1 MTDIADIIKR
11 EMAFNQFRPK
21 KIRNVDYATVVAEIA
36 NCLYTTQHEREIVPT
51 GVLFC
56 NKGLSNAEGVR
67 LVEIPEDEEGASEL
81 RSLADGRRTFV
92 AYMGNLEPKLAILE
106 RAIGDETRLL
116 ELARM
121 ADGLV
126 IKREVSGG
134 VRLAQGGDI
143 WLVENRNWDR
153 KFGILEHMDLV
164 QNCLGFMPSQLYST
178 LLPLLRLTY
187 YFLSSRNIG
196 TTLVWRVREPVE
208 RTIEGL
214 SDKGLYVKEMDLS
227 TNDESEYSVIEHL
240 LKYRDGAAIIGPTGN
255 IEYVGTHLM
264 YGDDAA
270 EKIQPDGGT
279 RHTSAKR
286 FSFEHDETVVFVV
299 SQDGP
304 VSIYSDGYKV
314 TEMATKLGSRVS
326 SGLKKLVPD
335 KAGDVDNHTID
346 RKCPNCGRRI
356 RIQEV
361 VVIGWKSH
369 ESINCPCC
377 QTPNLY
383 SSMCWSLSAWPIKF
397 TFDNAES

>member
-51 GVLFC
+51 GGLFC

-143 WLVENRNWDR
+143 WLVENRN
-153 KFGILEHMDLV
+153 
-164 QNCLGFMPSQLYST
+164 
-178 LLPLLRLTY
+178 
-187 YFLSSRNIG
+187 
-196 TTLVWRVREPVE
+196 
-208 RTIEGL
+208 
-214 SDKGLYVKEMDLS
+214 
-227 TNDESEYSVIEHL
+227 
-240 LKYRDGAAIIGPTGN
+240 
-255 IEYVGTHLM
+255 
-264 YGDDAA
+264 
-270 EKIQPDGGT
+270 
-279 RHTSAKR
+279 
-286 FSFEHDETVVFVV
+286 
-299 SQDGP
+299 
-304 VSIYSDGYKV
+304 
-314 TEMATKLGSRVS
+314 
-326 SGLKKLVPD
+326 
-335 KAGDVDNHTID
+335 
-346 RKCPNCGRRI
+346 
-356 RIQEV
+356 
-361 VVIGWKSH
+361 
-369 ESINCPCC
+369 
-377 QTPNLY
+377 
-383 SSMCWSLSAWPIKF
+383 
-397 TFDNAES
+397 

>member
-51 GVLFC
+51 GVLFA

-81 RSLADGRRTFV
+81 RFLADGRRTFL

-126 IKREVSGG
+126 IKREVSGI

-153 KFGILEHMDLV
+153 KFGLLEHVDLV

-178 LLPLLRLTY
+178 LLPLLRLNY

-299 SQDGP
+299 FQDGP

-326 SGLKKLVPD
+326 LGLKKLVPD

-346 RKCPNCGRRI
+346 RKMPKLREAYSDPGSGSDRLEKSRIHKLPMLPNT
-356 RIQEV
+356 EPLFFYV
-361 VVIGWKSH
+361 LV
-369 ESINCPCC
+369 
-377 QTPNLY
+377 
-383 SSMCWSLSAWPIKF
+383 
-397 TFDNAES
+397 TFRLAN